1 MNCSNVKNVE
11 HKNVKTQ
18 NAQCVH
24 SLSKMS
30 TNNTK
35 CSMCSFIEQNEQ
47 KIAQCA
53 HSLST
58 INNEN
63 FFLLYRFSKHSFFKR
78 YIQFRS
84 YLLNIVISI
93 YCFLAIIIFLSLR
106 TLFSYIKFFVELESI
121 ANLFS
126 H

>member
-35 CSMCSFIEQNEQ
+35 CSMCLFIEHNKQ
-47 KIAQCA
+47 KIAQCVY
-53 HSLST
+53 SLST
-58 INNEN
+58 MNNEK
-63 FFLLYRFSKHSFFKR
+63 FSLLYKFSKYSFFKR
-78 YIQFRS
+78 YIQLVL
-84 YLLNIVISI
+84 YILNIVINI
-93 YCFLAIIIFLSLR
+93 YCFLIIIIFY
-106 TLFSYIKFFVELESI
+106 F
-121 ANLFS
+121 
-126 H
+126 